1 MRNATVLLLRPFL
14 MAFLLV
20 APLAF
25 APVSAWALD
34 LAGAVEQVKG
44 NAFLNA
50 SGNKKAI
57 KVASKVHQGDEITT
71 EADAEVLL
79 RLTDGTVLAVRPNS
93 QMKLSQ
99 YTFSVDDKAGKDDN
113 FLVDLVKGGMRTL
126 SGKIGKRKPAQFK
139 VNTPTATIGIR
150 GTDFEVAVLD
160 KPQGEAQA
168 GTYNK
173 VFDGR
178 TFMQNAQGGQVEVG
192 ANQAAFTPLD
202 AVNMAKQ
209 FGLLKSVPNVF
220 FSGTFDGMLNGLQ
233 DEAFRRL
240 ESKLG
245 LPLPNE
251 VKNLL
256 PKVGD
261 FFKDQ

>member
-1 MRNATVLLLRPFL
+1 MRFALNRHLILGLLTFCT
-14 MAFLLV
+14 
-20 APLAF
+20 LAF
-25 APVSAWALD
+25 SSSQTLARE
-34 LAGAVEQVKG
+34 LAGVVEQVKG
-44 NAFLNA
+44 NAFIS
-50 SGNKKAI
+50 SGSGKKEL
-57 KVASKVHQGDEITT
+57 KVAGKVKQGDEITT
-71 EADAEVLL
+71 DADAEALV
-79 RLTDGTVLAVRPNS
+79 RMTDGTVLAIRPNS
-93 QMKLSQ
+93 QLQLSQ
-99 YTFSVDDKAGKDDN
+99 YTFSTDDKTGKDDN
-113 FLVDLVKGGMRTL
+113 FLVKLVKGGLRTL
-126 SGKIGKRKPAQFK
+126 SGKIGKRNPAQFK

-160 KPQGEAQA
+160 KQQGEAQA

-178 TFMQNAQGGQVEVG
+178 TFMQNVQGNQVEVG

-209 FGLLKSVPNVF
+209 FGLLKNVPNVF
-220 FSGTFDGMLNGLQ
+220 FSGTFDGLLNGLQ

-245 LPLPNE
+245 LPVPVPTE
-251 VKNLL
+251 VKNML
-256 PKVGD
+256 PKIGD